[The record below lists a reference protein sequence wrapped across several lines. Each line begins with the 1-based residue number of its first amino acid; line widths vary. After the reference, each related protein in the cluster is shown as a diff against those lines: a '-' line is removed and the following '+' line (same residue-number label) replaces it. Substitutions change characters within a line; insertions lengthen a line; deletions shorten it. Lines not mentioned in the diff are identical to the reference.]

1 MTEIPRKLIV
11 PKNITDA
18 LRNVNFPGSDKDVVT
33 LDMAQEIRVAGK
45 KVTFSLVFQR
55 SDDPN
60 MAAVIAACEE
70 AILNYI
76 GPEVEIK
83 GNITAKAIH
92 QMERPILPGVKNLI
106 AVASGKGGVGKSTV
120 AVNLAIALAKTGAKV
135 GLIDADIFG
144 PSLPKM
150 FGAEDIKPAGVRV
163 DGKERIQPIKKF
175 GVNFLSIGFFVA
187 TEDAVVWRGP
197 MASNALKQLITD
209 GNWGTLDY
217 LLFDL
222 PPGTS
227 DIHLTLV
234 QTVPV
239 TGAIIVTTPQ
249 DVALADVI
257 RGVNMF
263 KGKGVDVPVLGLVEN
278 MAWFTPEELPDNKY
292 YIFGQDGGVK
302 LAKKLEL
309 PLLGQV
315 PIVQGIREGGDSGN
329 PLADDENSV
338 IGKVFKEIAANV
350 IREVDNRNASMDP
363 TVKVKVSR
371 K

>member
-1 MTEIPRKLIV
+1 MTDIPRKLIV

-18 LRNVNFPGSDKDVVT
+18 LRTVKYPGSNEDVVS
-33 LDMAQEIRVAGK
+33 LDMAQEIRIAGK
-45 KVTFSLVFQR
+45 KITFSLVFQR

-60 MAAVIAACEE
+60 KAAVIAACEE
-70 AILNYI
+70 AILSQL
-76 GPEVEIK
+76 GSDVEIR

-92 QMERPILPGVKNLI
+92 QMERPVLPGVKNLI
-106 AVASGKGGVGKSTV
+106 AIASGKGGVGKSTV
-120 AVNLAIALAKTGAKV
+120 SVNLAIALAKTGAKV

-144 PSLPKM
+144 PSIPKM
-150 FGAEDIKPAGVRV
+150 FGAEGVRPSGIRV
-163 DGKERIQPIKKF
+163 DGKERIQPISKY
-175 GVNFLSIGFFVA
+175 GVSFLSIGFFVN
-187 TEDAVVWRGP
+187 TEDAVIWRGP
-197 MASNALKQLITD
+197 MASNALKQLIND

-239 TGAIIVTTPQ
+239 TGAVIVTTPQ

-263 KGKGVDVPVLGLVEN
+263 KGKGVDVPVLGLIEN
-278 MAWFTPEELPDNKY
+278 MAWFTPAELPENKY
-292 YIFGQDGGVK
+292 YIFGKGGGVK
-302 LAKKLEL
+302 LAEELGL
-309 PLLGQV
+309 PLLGQI
-315 PIVQGIREGGDSGN
+315 PIVQSIREGGDSGVPVAFN
-329 PLADDENSV
+329 EDSITGAA
-338 IGKVFKEIAANV
+338 FAEIAENV
-350 IREVDNRNASMDP
+350 IHQTDFRNDNLDP
-363 TVKVKVSR
+363 TKKVKVSR

>member
-18 LRNVNFPGSDKDVVT
+18 LRNVIFPGNNQDVIS

-70 AILNYI
+70 AILTHL
-76 GPEVEIK
+76 GSDVEIK

-106 AVASGKGGVGKSTV
+106 AIASGKGGVGKSTV
-120 AVNLAIALAKTGAKV
+120 SVNLAIALAKAGAKV

-144 PSLPKM
+144 PSIPKM
-150 FGAEDIKPAGVRV
+150 FGVEDVKPSGVRV
-163 DGKERIQPIKKF
+163 DGKERIQPISKF
-175 GVNFLSIGFFVA
+175 GVSFLSIGFFVA
-187 TEDAVVWRGP
+187 TEDAVIWRGP

-234 QTVPV
+234 QTVPIS
-239 TGAIIVTTPQ
+239 GAVIVTTPQ

-263 KGKGVDVPVLGLVEN
+263 KGKGVDVPVLGLIEN
-278 MAWFTPEELPDNKY
+278 MAWFTPEELPENKY
-292 YIFGQDGGVK
+292 YIFGKDGGQK
-302 LAKKLEL
+302 LAERLEL
-309 PLLGQV
+309 PLLGQI

-329 PLADDENSV
+329 PVAWDENS
-338 IGKVFKEIAANV
+338 ITGKVFAEIAANV
-350 IREVDNRNASMDP
+350 IRESDARNVNLDP
-363 TVKVKVSR
+363 TKKVKVSR